1 LLTFPPQRD
10 KANKIENEIKLQL
23 QRLFQEQQGP
33 QAPRQSYQ
41 VHVSRTAVQGL
52 AGVVNNT
59 VILDN
64 PLTRSV
70 GPVVVLAKNTL
81 SFPKDDSFDGDLN
94 GFLDVNEALL
104 AWNSSNLAAPNI
116 VDENDFRV
124 SVVEGLERFT
134 NKLRSR
140 ATVNGGSI
148 GLRALV
154 VSGVTNAVGGVI
166 TFQKLRRRTAF
177 SSPRASP
184 SLMQE
189 NSATTSRSTPAPIGN
204 GGVARPHRS
213 RSLKFRRRC
222 RSPTFLDGTAL
233 PRPTVADPSDLTA
246 SDLTPGGPRRRRP
259 RFRPPAVSLKGRF
272 SFEKCSAVQLL
283 QLMWS
288 LKLNVFILLRGR
300 TNKTNLGALAN
311 HSASLNELAREG
323 RPIPRLLLGP
333 VN

>member
-1 LLTFPPQRD
+1 MINFFLFLLLTFPPQRD

-166 TFQKLRRRTAF
+166 TFQKFDAGRILITPCF
-177 SSPRASP
+177 PVIDE
-184 SLMQE
+184 E
-189 NSATTSRSTPAPIGN
+189 NFNVEIYAGPIGN
-204 GGVARPHRS
+204 GGVPGRFQ
-213 RSLKFRRRC
+213 SLVV
-222 RSPTFLDGTAL
+222 SPQVPLSDFKDGDSFLDV
-233 PRPTVADPSDLTA
+233 VADPSYQLVR
-246 SDLTPGGPRRRRP
+246 LTPGGPADTAA
-259 RFRPPAVSLKGRF
+259 FQAAGGVSEGSF
-272 SFEKCSAVQLL
+272 FFEKCSQFSYFL
-283 QLMWS
+283 
-288 LKLNVFILLRGR
+288 
-300 TNKTNLGALAN
+300 
-311 HSASLNELAREG
+311 
-323 RPIPRLLLGP
+323 
-333 VN
+333 